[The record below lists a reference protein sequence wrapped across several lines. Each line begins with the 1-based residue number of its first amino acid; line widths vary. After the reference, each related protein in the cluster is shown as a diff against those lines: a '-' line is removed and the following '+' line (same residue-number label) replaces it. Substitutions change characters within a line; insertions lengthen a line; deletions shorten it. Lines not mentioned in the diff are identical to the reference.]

1 MNQFS
6 KTDGHTLPLNLLL
19 YTLGLGAAMVFFS
32 AFGVGKYHNP
42 GESPLQSGIQFK
54 FKNQKFALIYP
65 MQRERQPYRRG
76 HIRQTNARLD
86 TLSNWLSISQ
96 NYAEIIRQ
104 DDPLE
109 PHFGIALGFE
119 FDPKTETFPVFPAL
133 AKLQFK
139 DFSWG
144 GVEFSPRDSSNF
156 TGVSNT
162 ISDDLTIQVD
172 GFQNDTIYG
181 RFNGVLL
188 SAAGPMAPIDS
199 GYFRAFVYRVE

>member
-1 MNQFS
+1 MVWCLWLRMPS
-6 KTDGHTLPLNLLL
+6 LHYLCLSVILLL
-19 YTLGLGAAMVFFS
+19 LS
-32 AFGVGKYHNP
+32 AFFCKIPNDAGN
-42 GESPLQSGIQFK
+42 SPLQSGIQFK

-76 HIRQTNARLD
+76 HVRQTNARLD
-86 TLSNWLSISQ
+86 TLSNWLNISQ
-96 NYAEIIRQ
+96 NYVEIIRQ
-104 DDPLE
+104 DDPLA
-109 PHFGIALGFE
+109 PHFGMALGFE
-119 FDPKTETFPVFPAL
+119 FDPETETFPVFPAL

-156 TGVSNT
+156 TGVSNA

-172 GFQNDTIYG
+172 GFRNDTIYG